1 MEMNR
6 AAGRLVGMALIGA
19 ALIYPYYK
27 KLNPEER
34 KNFFKENG
42 ILSAMSLV
50 VWAILLYVL
59 TDTIDTLSLWT
70 WAVILSVLTVL
81 AARGNHMRFK
91 GD

>member
-1 MEMNR
+1 MDMMYK
-6 AAGRLVGMALIGA
+6 ATGRFIAMALIGI

-34 KNFFKENG
+34 RKFFKENG
-42 ILSAMSLV
+42 ILGAISLV

-59 TDTIDTLSLWT
+59 TDTIDALSLWT

-81 AARGNHMRFK
+81 AARGNHMRF
-91 GD
+91 